1 MSTTVEKVAMTA
13 AVVVALAVVGGANVL
28 LTLHRLA
35 TRW

>member
-13 AVVVALAVVGGANVL
+13 AVVVALAVVGAANVL
-28 LTLHRLA
+28 LTVHRWA

>member
-13 AVVVALAVVGGANVL
+13 AVVVALAVVGTAHVL
-28 LTLHRLA
+28 LTLHRRA

>member
-13 AVVVALAVVGGANVL
+13 AVVVALAVVGGVHVL
-28 LTLHRLA
+28 LTLHRWA

>member
-13 AVVVALAVVGGANVL
+13 AVVVALAVVGAANVL
-28 LTLHRLA
+28 LTLHRWA